1 MKLRAVVSLLLAA
14 SGLATVLPAA
24 PAPLAPGLRNPV
36 WVSTDNLRDPSVLVV
51 EGGYQIFYSRLVGS
65 NWASPDSWTIARA
78 FTRDFSR
85 FEDITDLSPKGHA
98 SPGDIVPWHGRWLLP
113 YQSYPAQP
121 TRLCVSESRD
131 LQSWS
136 APRTFLPE
144 AAELPWNTY
153 RRVIDPTFVVEGDT
167 LHCYF
172 VGSADVTDAAGK
184 KLRANLLGHAITR
197 DPTLARWDILSREAP
212 LLGHSANAPDGVENV
227 MVLRTGDHWTMIYSE
242 GLARQRLALATSRDL
257 RRWTLEGPIEIPRQ
271 KWMARKYGAP
281 FVWRDGDGWRMILMG
296 ENDQRRTTFG
306 LLSSP
311 DGRRWTP
318 LPE

>member
-1 MKLRAVVSLLLAA
+1 MKLLAVVPLLLAA
-14 SGLATVLPAA
+14 SGFATALPAA

-51 EGGYQIFYSRLVGS
+51 EGGYQIFYSRLVGP

-85 FEDITDLSPKGHA
+85 FEDITDVSPKGYA
-98 SPGDIVPWHGRWLLP
+98 SPGDIVPWHRRWLLP

-131 LQSWS
+131 LKSWS
-136 APRTFLPE
+136 APRVFLAE

-172 VGSADVTDAAGK
+172 VGSADVTDVAGK

-197 DPTLARWDILSREAP
+197 DPTLERWEILSRDAP
-212 LLGHSANAPDGVENV
+212 LLGHSATAPDGVENV

-257 RRWTLEGPIEIPRQ
+257 RRWKLEGPIEVPRQ